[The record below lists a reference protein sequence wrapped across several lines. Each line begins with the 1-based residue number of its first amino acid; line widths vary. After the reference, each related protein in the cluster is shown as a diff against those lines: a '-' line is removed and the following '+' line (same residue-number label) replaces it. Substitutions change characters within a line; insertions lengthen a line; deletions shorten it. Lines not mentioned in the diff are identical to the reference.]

1 MAPAEINEGQKKIAD
16 YHARRMVNVDKRTL
30 AGEYNT
36 HGGIYD
42 TGGI

>member
-1 MAPAEINEGQKKIAD
+1 MKYTKKIAD